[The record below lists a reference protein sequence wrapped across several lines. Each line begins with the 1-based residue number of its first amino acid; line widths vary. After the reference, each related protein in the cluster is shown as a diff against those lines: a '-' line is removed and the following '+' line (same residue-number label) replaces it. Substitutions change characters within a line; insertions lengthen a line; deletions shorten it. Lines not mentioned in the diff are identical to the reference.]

1 VRQIS
6 QSQAP
11 LGIAKVARMPNS
23 IPRSSSWMLSLC
35 SRGWLLLGLC
45 ASLLSAGCTH
55 TASSTG
61 HAFTTN
67 ATESSGTVVTVP
79 GSVGWVDAG
88 VEVHEGEPLSIT
100 ASGRVVVRQSDR
112 WGQKFEATVSPEGT
126 FLVHDGIQD
135 QHFPLPSGNHGPA
148 PCFCLMGR
156 IGDDGKPFFIG
167 KSKSWQANKSGRL
180 QLAVNDFD
188 PGDSE
193 GSFHAEVSRPTLV
206 QPMSYEEVVPANST
220 DGVPLPNCQAVV
232 FYVDGLRPDVVREM
246 AAMGHLPNIKSLF
259 LDNGC
264 WMANCFTAFPSDTIT
279 SNGTMWTGCF
289 SDRHGLK
296 GQVRFCR
303 QHLSSQSYLDPLGPS
318 RSARMLSPQGV
329 DRALVDGESTIRKWI
344 YGHKVGHAWKHS
356 LTSDIAPIYEI
367 LRSEGRDW
375 STGVLPVMTDTPP
388 PLWSRSLARA
398 VPHLN
403 AQDAWK
409 YIDDANA
416 NYAVRQLIP
425 REQPVMIVWLP
436 ETDSVSH
443 KECRGQFGA
452 TRRTIA
458 RADQLI
464 GQIVAEFKAHDRL
477 RSTYFCLVSDHGH
490 HGGRTGHLSLFDVA
504 HELFYRPRELDAS
517 GRWVGGGLG
526 LTVRQH
532 RERAHHDGDGSRQF
546 VFIDGDS
553 DGVARIFFP
562 KGHYRSNDW
571 SGPNRAADLLAYR
584 LAAHLPPINLVEFL
598 AHAEFNNPDGQQ
610 QERGRDEPARL
621 FAPAV
626 SRQRAI
632 DLVLM
637 KLNENSLLVATADR
651 GSAVIER
658 REIERTT
665 TNTIRWQLRYSV
677 VSDVQPTADGQVAYN
692 VIEHPVR
699 DPLGLT
705 QLVDA
710 AFLQEWHTER
720 EWLEAQTSS
729 QYPDSVVALS
739 RHMLWQDNIVPQETD
754 AAPDLV
760 ITARP
765 GWYFGNNSSPGTM
778 HGYPLADAMRASFF
792 VAGPNVR
799 RGARIESPCRL
810 VDLTPTLLDMVGSTV
825 RMDHF
830 DGQPIRAIYQPD
842 VPHLPTPLFTQHAR
856 QLPLPILPASSDS
869 SDGLPSKI
877 ASLSPAGEL
886 TLTSGQV
893 MRAVFWDSVDLKA
906 WQPVSY
912 EPVAEYPDQPL
923 TINHPASPYDLN
935 NVVYNGLLFTELSL
949 FRIMDDVISPLTRGR
964 RPFTLAT
971 DRVDLALR
979 HHRSEWVSESANVID
994 LTNATIWDYQ
1004 ITSQTNLRRI
1014 NSAVDYVQ
1022 RREQEW
1028 EARLS
1033 GVTEQPSLPTSKLLH
1048 RTVDTTQLGFWNL
1061 YGFAQRTLVQLLDE
1075 ALING
1080 IENST
1085 DRALNA
1091 TRPMPAEVRWPPTP
1105 AVLPP
1110 QRSN

>member
-1 VRQIS
+1 MSNVSRCS
-6 QSQAP
+6 SR
-11 LGIAKVARMPNS
+11 LTFT
-23 IPRSSSWMLSLC
+23 PRDGH
-35 SRGWLLLGLC
+35 GWLALSVCAILC
-45 ASLLSAGCTH
+45 LAGCTH
-55 TASSTG
+55 AASSTG
-61 HAFTTN
+61 HAFATQQPESEGTTV
-67 ATESSGTVVTVP
+67 SVFGTVGWTDTGIEVT
-79 GSVGWVDAG
+79 
-88 VEVHEGEPLSIT
+88 EGEPLSIS

-112 WGQKFEATVSPEGT
+112 WGQKFEATVNPEGT

-135 QHFPLPSGNHGPA
+135 QNFPLPSGNHGPA
-148 PCFCLMGR
+148 PCFCLIGR
-156 IGDDGKPFFIG
+156 IGERGKPFFIG
-167 KSKSWQANKSGRL
+167 KSKSWSVSASGRL

-193 GSFHAEVSRPTLV
+193 GAFHAQITRPKLV
-206 QPMSYEEVVPANST
+206 QPMAYEEVVQGSAEAGS
-220 DGVPLPNCQAVV
+220 PLPNCRAVV

-246 AAMGHLPNIKSLF
+246 ATMGHLPNIKSLF

-296 GQVRFCR
+296 GQVRFSR
-303 QHLSSQSYLDPLGPS
+303 QRLTSQSYLDPLGPS
-318 RSARMLSPQGV
+318 RSSRMLSPQGL
-329 DRALVDGESTIRKWI
+329 DRALVDGQSTARKWI
-344 YGHKVGHAWKHS
+344 YGGQEGKAYKHS
-356 LTSDIAPIYEI
+356 LTSDIAPLYEL

-375 STGVLPVMTDTPP
+375 ATGVLPVMTETPP
-388 PLWSRSLARA
+388 PLWGRSLSRA

-403 AQDAWK
+403 AHDAWQ

-416 NYAVRQLIP
+416 NYAVRQLMP

-464 GQIVAEFKAHDRL
+464 GQIVAEFKAQDRL

-504 HELFYRPRELDAS
+504 HELFYRPRELNDS

-532 RERAHHDGDGSRQF
+532 RERAHHDGDGPRQF

-553 DGVARIFFP
+553 DGAARVYFP
-562 KGHYRSNDW
+562 KGHYRSGDW
-571 SGPNRAADLLAYR
+571 SGPNRPADLLAYR
-584 LAAHLPPINLVEFL
+584 LAEHLPPINLVEFL
-598 AHAEFNNPDGQQ
+598 ARAEFNSPLGQQ
-610 QERGRDEPARL
+610 QERGRDEPARR
-621 FAPAV
+621 FGEPA
-626 SRQRAI
+626 SRQTPI

-637 KLNENSLLVATADR
+637 KLGENAILVTTADR

-658 REIERTT
+658 QPFERTA

-677 VSDVQPTADGQVAYN
+677 VSDVQPMADGQITFHAV
-692 VIEHPVR
+692 EHPLR

-705 QLVDA
+705 KVVDA
-710 AFLQEWHTER
+710 SFLREWHTER
-720 EWLEAQTSS
+720 EWLETQASTL
-729 QYPDSVVALS
+729 YPDSVVTLS
-739 RHMLWQDNIVPQETD
+739 RHMLWQSNIAPQETD

-765 GWYFGNNSSPGTM
+765 GWYFGNDSSPGTM
-778 HGYPLADAMRASFF
+778 HGYPLADAMRACLF

-799 RGARIESPCRL
+799 RGARVDSPCRL
-810 VDLTPTLLDMVGSTV
+810 ADLTPTLLDMVGSGA

-830 DGQPIRAIYQPD
+830 DGQPIRAIYQPAT
-842 VPHLPTPLFTQHAR
+842 PHLPTPMFSQHIQR
-856 QLPLPILPASSDS
+856 PPLRIQLASTDDA
-869 SDGLPSKI
+869 DGLASKI
-877 ASLSPAGEL
+877 AQLAPSGDI

-912 EPVAEYPDQPL
+912 EPVAEYPNQPL

-935 NVVYNGLLFTELSL
+935 NVAYNAVLLTELSV
-949 FRIMDDVISPLTRGR
+949 FRILDDVISPLTRGR
-964 RPFTLAT
+964 RPFITAT
-971 DRVDLALR
+971 DRIDLTLR
-979 HHRSEWVSESANVID
+979 HHRSEWVSEAANVID
-994 LTNATIWDYQ
+994 LTNATFWDYQ
-1004 ITSQTNLRRI
+1004 LTSQTNMRRI
-1014 NSAVDYVQ
+1014 DSAVDYVQ
-1022 RREQEW
+1022 HRSQDLERK
-1028 EARLS
+1028 LS
-1033 GVTEQPSLPTSKLLH
+1033 DVTEQPQLPGSRLLH
-1048 RTVDTTQLGFWNL
+1048 GSVDTAQRGFWNL
-1061 YGFAQRTLVQLLDE
+1061 YGFGQRTLVQLLDE
-1075 ALING
+1075 TLIQS

-1091 TRPMPAEVRWPPTP
+1091 VRPMPAEVRAGRHQSPDDRT
-1105 AVLPP
+1105 L
-1110 QRSN
+1110 R